1 MIRSRSARAADHS
14 AGFPSASSEAS
25 RSASG
30 AYGCSGWRRANS
42 RNARRAS
49 ASRSWRSAL
58 QATPRRAA
66 GAWGCRGSST
76 SRRPKAALAVAWSP
90 PRYAASPWS
99 RSAAARASGVVADA
113 TTAARSFAAWV
124 NSRSSTFAW
133 ARRNAAHQRVAD
145 LGPVPLGAGLGRRG
159 GRRRRQE
166 CAERGDAVPV
176 ATGLEA
182 PPAEPQLALIEQR
195 VRPAMDKGR
204 QRAHGAVV
212 LADAPERLAE
222 PERYVAR
229 ERARHALRAERRPR
243 LDRVL
248 VAAERVARDPEA
260 VAGPRL
266 ERGRHG
272 SGQDLRERVT
282 CALGVAEAGRRPR
295 PAVGAPEREV
305 TPLGR
310 GLRDLE
316 EEPVGLLD
324 AAEDPV
330 GLGEPVAPLDDD
342 LAVAPAPRRLL
353 ERLRR
358 VVVLGLREA
367 RAPAFEGLRGHA
379 EERADACEPA
389 RLRRGGRRLPAGRGR
404 ERREGERRQV
414 RGRRRQRQGRGRE
427 RRLLARRLR
436 ERHERRELGQGRR
449 ERQQRLRR
457 DARRD
462 ESPRRREQ
470 EQDEHP
476 APQVPPPV
484 FGARPRSAAARSRA
498 QLRSV
503 ASGLFAATC
512 S

>member
-1 MIRSRSARAADHS
+1 
-14 AGFPSASSEAS
+14 
-25 RSASG
+25 
-30 AYGCSGWRRANS
+30 
-42 RNARRAS
+42 
-49 ASRSWRSAL
+49 
-58 QATPRRAA
+58 
-66 GAWGCRGSST
+66 
-76 SRRPKAALAVAWSP
+76 
-90 PRYAASPWS
+90 
-99 RSAAARASGVVADA
+99 
-113 TTAARSFAAWV
+113 
-124 NSRSSTFAW
+124 
-133 ARRNAAHQRVAD
+133 
-145 LGPVPLGAGLGRRG
+145 
-159 GRRRRQE
+159 
-166 CAERGDAVPV
+166 
-176 ATGLEA
+176 
-182 PPAEPQLALIEQR
+182 
-195 VRPAMDKGR
+195 MDKGR

-222 PERYVAR
+222 PERHVAR

-243 LDRVL
+243 FDRVL
-248 VAAERVARDPEA
+248 VTTERVARDPEA

-272 SGQDLRERVT
+272 SGQDLRERVA
-282 CALGVAEAGRRPR
+282 CALGVAEAERRPR

-305 TPLGR
+305 APLGR

-330 GLGEPVAPLDDD
+330 GLGKPVARLDDD

-367 RAPAFEGLRGHA
+367 RAPAFERLRGHA
-379 EERADACEPA
+379 EERADAREPA
-389 RLRRGGRRLPAGRGR
+389 RLRHGGRRLAPGRGR
-404 ERREGERRQV
+404 ERRKGERRQV

-427 RRLLARRLR
+427 RRLLARRLG

-449 ERQQRLRR
+449 ERQERLRH
-457 DARRD
+457 DARRN
-462 ESPRRREQ
+462 EGPRREE
-470 EQDEHP
+470 EQDERP
-476 APQVPPPV
+476 APQEPPPV
-484 FGARPRSAAARSRA
+484 FGTRPRSAAARSRA

>member
-1 MIRSRSARAADHS
+1 MRSAPD
-14 AGFPSASSEAS
+14 E
-25 RSASG
+25 
-30 AYGCSGWRRANS
+30 
-42 RNARRAS
+42 
-49 ASRSWRSAL
+49 
-58 QATPRRAA
+58 
-66 GAWGCRGSST
+66 
-76 SRRPKAALAVAWSP
+76 
-90 PRYAASPWS
+90 
-99 RSAAARASGVVADA
+99 
-113 TTAARSFAAWV
+113 
-124 NSRSSTFAW
+124 
-133 ARRNAAHQRVAD
+133 
-145 LGPVPLGAGLGRRG
+145 
-159 GRRRRQE
+159 
-166 CAERGDAVPV
+166 
-176 ATGLEA
+176 
-182 PPAEPQLALIEQR
+182 
-195 VRPAMDKGR
+195 GR
-204 QRAHGAVV
+204 QRAHGALV

-222 PERYVAR
+222 PERHVAR

-266 ERGRHG
+266 ERGRHR
-272 SGQDLRERVT
+272 SGQDLRERVAR
-282 CALGVAEAGRRPR
+282 ALGVAEAERRPR

-310 GLRDLE
+310 GLCDLK

-330 GLGEPVAPLDDD
+330 GLGKPVARLDDD

>member
-25 RSASG
+25 SSASG

-49 ASRSWRSAL
+49 SSWSWRSGL

-66 GAWGCRGSST
+66 GAWGCRGSSR

-113 TTAARSFAAWV
+113 TTAARSCAAWV

-133 ARRNAAHQRVAD
+133 ARRNAENQPVAD
-145 LGPVPLGAGLGRRG
+145 PGSARWASSYCVRASSRLPCPRLASPLSMSAYARRAGVRLVASTSGRMTSASAPLPPSMRLRAK
-159 GRRRRQE
+159 RRRSGCRS
-166 CAERGDAVPV
+166 G
-176 ATGLEA
+176 
-182 PPAEPQLALIEQR
+182 
-195 VRPAMDKGR
+195 
-204 QRAHGAVV
+204 
-212 LADAPERLAE
+212 
-222 PERYVAR
+222 
-229 ERARHALRAERRPR
+229 ERRPSR
-243 LDRVL
+243 SRAAWRAAAGSEGRSARTTPAWAQSRSVPVL
-248 VAAERVARDPEA
+248 GAA
-260 VAGPRL
+260 AGPRL

-272 SGQDLRERVT
+272 SGQDLRERVA
-282 CALGVAEAGRRPR
+282 CALGVAEAERRPR

-330 GLGEPVAPLDDD
+330 GLGKPVARLDDD

-367 RAPAFEGLRGHA
+367 RAPAFERLRGHA
-379 EERADACEPA
+379 EERADAREPA
-389 RLRRGGRRLPAGRGR
+389 RLRHGGRRLAPGRGR
-404 ERREGERRQV
+404 ERRKGERRQV

-427 RRLLARRLR
+427 RRLLARRLG

-449 ERQQRLRR
+449 ERQERLRH
-457 DARRD
+457 DARRN
-462 ESPRRREQ
+462 EGPRREE
-470 EQDEHP
+470 EQDERP
-476 APQVPPPV
+476 APQEPPPV
-484 FGARPRSAAARSRA
+484 FGTRPRSAAARSRA